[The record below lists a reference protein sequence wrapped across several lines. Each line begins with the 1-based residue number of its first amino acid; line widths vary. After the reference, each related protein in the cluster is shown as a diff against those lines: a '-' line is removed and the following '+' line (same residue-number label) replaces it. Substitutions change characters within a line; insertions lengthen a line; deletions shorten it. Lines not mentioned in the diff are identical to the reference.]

1 MPRALPVAGEDA
13 GLIQIRPAGPWFTGA
28 WSTGAWLGGLL
39 AAALLAAAAPAEAQQ
54 SDPQTAQ
61 SQPSAGDALQPQEEV
76 LDPWN
81 APVGNVPQWDP
92 QNSPPA
98 LQPRAKRHLEFI
110 QGGVPLEYRS
120 VRSPYPNV
128 TKAIDGGGELYKP
141 YCATCHGLQGRGD
154 GDGGLDLLP
163 SPALLSR
170 LMDVQGTV
178 DEYLMWTIS
187 EGGEPFGTAMPAF
200 KNRLTEDQIWQIVAY
215 MRAGFPPVE

>member
-1 MPRALPVAGEDA
+1 MPKA
-13 GLIQIRPAGPWFTGA
+13 
-28 WSTGAWLGGLL
+28 L
-39 AAALLAAAAPAEAQQ
+39 AAPVTPFWLASLMALTLLVFAAPAIGQQ
-54 SDPQTAQ
+54 TTQD
-61 SQPSAGDALQPQEEV
+61 QPAAGDTLQPQQEM

-81 APVGNVPQWDP
+81 QPAGKLPIWDL

-110 QGGVPLEYRS
+110 QAGVPLEYRS
-120 VRSPYPNV
+120 LRSPYPNV
-128 TKAIDGGGELYKP
+128 TKAITGGGELYVP
-141 YCATCHGLQGRGD
+141 YCAGCHGAEGRGD
-154 GDGGLDLLP
+154 GDAGLDLVP

-187 EGGEPFGTAMPAF
+187 EGGKPFGTAMPAF

-215 MRAGFPPVE
+215 MRAGFPPVQ

>member
-1 MPRALPVAGEDA
+1 MPRAYPVPATGP
-13 GLIQIRPAGPWFTGA
+13 RPVG
-28 WSTGAWLGGLL
+28 
-39 AAALLAAAAPAEAQQ
+39 ALLAGVVGAVLLAFAASAAAEQPAVQMVQDPPA
-54 SDPQTAQ
+54 SD
-61 SQPSAGDALQPQEEV
+61 GQPQQQR

-81 APVGNVPQWDP
+81 APVGSVPQWDP
-92 QNSPPA
+92 RNSPPA

-110 QGGVPLEYRS
+110 QAGVPLEYRS

-128 TKAIDGGGELYKP
+128 TKAITGGGAFYGP
-141 YCATCHGLQGRGD
+141 YCASCHGTRGRGD
-154 GDGGLDLLP
+154 GDAGLDLAP

-200 KNRLTEDQIWQIVAY
+200 KDRLTEDQIWQIVAY
-215 MRAGFPPVE
+215 MRAGFPPVD